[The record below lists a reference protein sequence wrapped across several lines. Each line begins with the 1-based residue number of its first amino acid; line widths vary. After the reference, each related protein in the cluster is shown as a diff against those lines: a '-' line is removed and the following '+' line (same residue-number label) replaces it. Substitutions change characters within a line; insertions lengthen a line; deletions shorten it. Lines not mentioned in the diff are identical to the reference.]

1 MHRSLRWSVA
11 ALLLAA
17 LATPLAAQSPLRMV
31 GRLEP
36 VPGPTI
42 CNQRLTHRLECTRIY
57 LVSRAV
63 DLNAW
68 NGQIVDLEGVDR
80 GLLCTVI
87 DVTRIQPAAGTL
99 QMTGTPA
106 LGNTLLFTLSG
117 PGLSWNAA
125 LLGSGPF
132 YLPIDLSLGTLF
144 LAPPLYLLAGGASG
158 GSAQFAVQIPVDPT
172 LIGYEAFLQ
181 SVHQT
186 IGPIGPPFLGNPIC
200 FAIR

>member
-1 MHRSLRWSVA
+1 MLRPLRCVLG
-11 ALLLAA
+11 ALLLGA

-57 LVSRAV
+57 LVSRAI

-68 NGQIVDLEGVDR
+68 SGQIVDLEGVDR

-99 QMTGTPA
+99 QVAGTPV
-106 LGNTLLFTLSG
+106 LGGTLSFTLSG
-117 PGLSWNAA
+117 PGLSWNGAF
-125 LLGSGPF
+125 LGSGPLF
-132 YLPIDLSLGTLF
+132 LPIDLSLGTLF
-144 LAPPLYLLAGGASG
+144 VAPPFFLLAGGASG
-158 GSAQFAVQIPVDPT
+158 GSAQFAVQIPVDPM